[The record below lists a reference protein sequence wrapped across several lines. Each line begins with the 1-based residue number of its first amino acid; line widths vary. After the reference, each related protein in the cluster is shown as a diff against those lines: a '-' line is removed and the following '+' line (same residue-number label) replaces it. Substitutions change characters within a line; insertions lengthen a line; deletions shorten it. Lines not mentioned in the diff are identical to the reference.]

1 MDWEAIERSQNC
13 LESWS
18 MGGASF
24 SWTPER
30 WDMSSG
36 LFSVPTLEEQIESLQ
51 PGDHVCTISSGAS
64 APHSVVVPFLRRCL
78 ARKEMCFYVVGERAV
93 EDVLAELTQAGIDV
107 ERSRE
112 EGSLTLLRSREFMPL
127 ETFDPSAFIA
137 LFRAR
142 ARQALNAGFYG
153 VGFCVEMIWG
163 KELAVAHDALIQV
176 EARLNTEFFPN
187 APAIGL
193 CVYERHRLS
202 AEYLRMALRTH
213 PLAIVDDKL
222 ISNPYYE
229 PPDLI
234 AQPSEAARV
243 DWMIN
248 QLARWAEEREELRR
262 SHDRLRALIENASDG
277 ITVVDAEGRI
287 LYEGPS
293 AEHLGYKPEEMV
305 GRYATDFM
313 SPEDAVPM
321 VDKIRRAF
329 ENPEEV
335 QTIRARAVRPDGST
349 VHVEAVGRR
358 LGGPDGPP
366 YVVFNWRDISE
377 RVQYYDRLR
386 ERLESENAYL
396 QEEVR
401 LASGSGAILGSSA
414 GVHRVHEQIEM
425 VAPTDATSLILGE
438 TGVGKELVA
447 RAIHERSLRRDRALV
462 KINCTAIPR
471 ELFESEFFG
480 HVKGAFSGALRDRIG
495 RFQLADG
502 GTLFLD
508 EIGELPLAMQPK
520 LLRVLQDGEFEPV
533 GADTTRRVDVR
544 IIAASNRDLK
554 SLVRAGRFREDL
566 YYRLSV
572 FPIEVPP
579 LRERKD
585 DIPVLA
591 KHFLEMASKRFSR
604 SGLHLTVIQ
613 MRQLQNYDWPGN
625 VRELQNV
632 IERAVITS
640 HLGSLRLD
648 IPSAESRSPAPAT
661 TRSKSREESEVIP
674 DKEMTRRMRDN
685 MISALKRSGG
695 RIYGPGGAAELLGIR
710 PSTLSTR
717 IKKLGLK

>member
-1 MDWEAIERSQNC
+1 MR
-13 LESWS
+13 
-18 MGGASF
+18 
-24 SWTPER
+24 
-30 WDMSSG
+30 SG

-51 PGDHVCTISSGAS
+51 PGDHVCVISSGAPI
-64 APHSVVVPFLRRCL
+64 AHSVVAPFVRRCL
-78 ARKEMCFYVVGERAV
+78 ARKEMCFYAIGDCAMEDAV
-93 EDVLAELTQAGIDV
+93 AELTQAGIDV
-107 ERSRE
+107 ERARE

-153 VGFCVEMIWG
+153 VDFCVEMIWG

-193 CVYERHRLS
+193 CIYERRRLS
-202 AEYLRMALRTH
+202 AEYLRVALRAH

-229 PPDLI
+229 PPELI
-234 AQPSEAARV
+234 AHPSEAAGV
-243 DWMIN
+243 DWMFT
-248 QLARWAEEREELRR
+248 QLVRWAEEREELRR

-277 ITVVDAEGRI
+277 ITVLDADGRI
-287 LYEGPS
+287 LYEGTS
-293 AEHLGYKPEEMV
+293 AERLLGYTPEEML
-305 GRYATDFM
+305 GRHIGDFI
-313 SPEDAVPM
+313 SPEDVAPVI
-321 VDKIRRAF
+321 DKIHRAL

-335 QTIRARAVRPDGST
+335 QTLRVHGRRRDGST
-349 VHVEAVGRR
+349 IDIEAVGRR
-358 LGGPDGPP
+358 LREPADLP

-377 RVQYYDRLR
+377 RVQFYDGLR
-386 ERLESENAYL
+386 QRLESENAYL

-401 LASGSGAILGSSA
+401 LASGSGTILGKSA
-414 GVHRVHEQIEM
+414 GVHRVLEQIEM
-425 VAPTDATSLILGE
+425 VAPTDATALIFGE

-447 RAIHERSLRRDRALV
+447 RAIHERSLRRDRPLV

-480 HVKGAFSGALRDRIG
+480 HIKGAFSGALRDRIG

-508 EIGELPLAMQPK
+508 EIGELPLTMQPK

-533 GADTTRRVDVR
+533 GIDRPRRVDVR
-544 IIAASNRDLK
+544 IIAATNRDLK
-554 SLVRAGRFREDL
+554 TLVHAGRFREDL

-579 LRERKD
+579 LRERND
-585 DIPVLA
+585 DIPLLA
-591 KHFLEMASKRFSR
+591 KHFLDAACKRLSR
-604 SGLHLTVIQ
+604 SGLHLTASQ
-613 MRQLQNYDWPGN
+613 FRQLQNYDWPGN
-625 VRELQNV
+625 IRELQNV

-640 HLGSLRLD
+640 RLDSLRLD
-648 IPSAESRSPAPAT
+648 IPAAESGSPARAI
-661 TRSKSREESEVIP
+661 TRSKSREEPEVIP
-674 DKEMTRRMRDN
+674 DKEMNRRVRDN
-685 MISALKRSGG
+685 MVAALKRSGG

-710 PSTLSTR
+710 PSTLTTR
-717 IKKLGLK
+717 IKKLGLKPD

>member
-1 MDWEAIERSQNC
+1 MPNSLKLESNVEQARERSA
-13 LESWS
+13 L
-18 MGGASF
+18 
-24 SWTPER
+24 T
-30 WDMSSG
+30 
-36 LFSVPTLEEQIESLQ
+36 LFS
-51 PGDHVCTISSGAS
+51 G
-64 APHSVVVPFLRRCL
+64 
-78 ARKEMCFYVVGERAV
+78 
-93 EDVLAELTQAGIDV
+93 
-107 ERSRE
+107 RE
-112 EGSLTLLRSREFMPL
+112 YMPL
-127 ETFDPSAFIA
+127 EKLDAPAF
-137 LFRAR
+137 LSVFKAR
-142 ARQALNAGFYG
+142 AQLALKAGFSRAAF
-153 VGFCVEMIWG
+153 VVEMTWAV
-163 KELAVAHDALIQV
+163 ELDVAHEVLI
-176 EARLNTEFFPN
+176 ECETRLNTEFFPKER
-187 APAIGL
+187 AIAV
-193 CVYERHRLS
+193 CIYERQRLS
-202 AEYLRMALRTH
+202 AEYLQAALCSH
-213 PLAIVDDKL
+213 PIAIVEEKL
-222 ISNPYYE
+222 ISDPYYE
-229 PPDLI
+229 PPELL
-234 AQPSEAARV
+234 AQPSEAAKV
-243 DWMIN
+243 DWMIA

-277 ITVVDAEGRI
+277 ITVLDPDGRI
-287 LYEGPS
+287 IYETPS
-293 AEHLGYKPEEMV
+293 AEHLLGYKPEEMI
-305 GRYATDFM
+305 GRYAGDFTR
-313 SPEDAVPM
+313 PEDVAPLI
-321 VDKIRRAF
+321 DKIRRAL
-329 ENPEEV
+329 ENPQEV
-335 QTIRARAVRPDGST
+335 QTIRVRARRRDGST
-349 VHVEAVGRR
+349 INVEAVGRR
-358 LGGPDGPP
+358 LRDPPDPP

-377 RVQYYDRLR
+377 RVQYYDKLR

-401 LASGSGAILGSSA
+401 AASGSGAILSGSA
-414 GVHRVHEQIEM
+414 GVHRVLEQIEM
-425 VAPTDATSLILGE
+425 VAPTDAAVLILGE

-462 KINCTAIPR
+462 KINCTAISR

-508 EIGELPLAMQPK
+508 EIGELPMAMQPK

-533 GADTTRRVDVR
+533 GADTTRRVNVR
-544 IIAASNRDLK
+544 IIAATNRDLK

-585 DIPVLA
+585 DIPILA
-591 KHFLEMASKRFSR
+591 KYFLELASKRLSR
-604 SGLHLTVIQ
+604 SGLHLTASQI
-613 MRQLQNYDWPGN
+613 RQLQNYDWPGN

-648 IPSAESRSPAPAT
+648 IPSAESRPSAPAT
-661 TRSKSREESEVIP
+661 SLSKSREESEVIP

-685 MISALKRSGG
+685 MIAALKRSGG

>member
-1 MDWEAIERSQNC
+1 
-13 LESWS
+13 
-18 MGGASF
+18 
-24 SWTPER
+24 
-30 WDMSSG
+30 MSSG

-51 PGDHVCTISSGAS
+51 PGDHLCAISSGAS
-64 APHSVVVPFLRRCL
+64 TAHLVAVPFVRRCL

-93 EDVLAELTQAGIDV
+93 EDVIAELTLAGIDV
-107 ERSRE
+107 EQASE
-112 EGSLTLLRSREFMPL
+112 SGALTLLRGREYMPL
-127 ETFDPSAFIA
+127 EKFDASAFLA
-137 LFRAR
+137 LFKAR
-142 ARQALNAGFYG
+142 TQEALKAGFCG
-153 VGFCVEMIWG
+153 IAFLVEMTWG
-163 KELAVAHDALIQV
+163 LELEVALDALMEY
-176 EARLNTEFFPN
+176 EARLNTDFFPKER
-187 APAIGL
+187 AIAL
-193 CVYERHRLS
+193 CIYDRQRFA
-202 AEYLRMALRTH
+202 AEHLQAALRSH
-213 PLAIVDDKL
+213 PLAIVEGKL

-229 PPDLI
+229 PYELI
-234 AQPSEAARV
+234 AQPSEEGRV
-243 DWMIN
+243 EWMID
-248 QLARWAEEREELRR
+248 QLARWAEEREQLRR
-262 SHDRLRALIENASDG
+262 SHNRLRALIENASDG
-277 ITVVDAEGRI
+277 ITVVDAEGKI

-293 AEHLGYKPEEMV
+293 AERLGYKAEEMV
-305 GRYATDFM
+305 GRFATDFM
-313 SPEDAVPM
+313 SPEDEVPI
-321 VDKIRRAF
+321 VDKIRHAF

-335 QTIRARAVRPDGST
+335 HTIRARAVRPDGST

-358 LGGPDGPP
+358 VRDPAGPP

-377 RVQYYDRLR
+377 RVQYYDKLR

-401 LASGSGAILGSSA
+401 AASGNGAILGRSA
-414 GVHRVHEQIEM
+414 GVHRVLEQIEM
-425 VAPTDATSLILGE
+425 VAPTDATVLILGE
-438 TGVGKELVA
+438 TGVGKERVA
-447 RAIHERSLRRDRALV
+447 RAIHERSLRRDRPLV

-520 LLRVLQDGEFEPV
+520 LLRVLQEGEFEPV
-533 GADTTRRVDVR
+533 GADTMRRVNVR
-544 IIAASNRDLK
+544 IVAASNRDLK
-554 SLVRAGRFREDL
+554 SLARAGRFREDL

-572 FPIEVPP
+572 FPIELPP
-579 LRERKD
+579 LRERTD
-585 DIPVLA
+585 DIPILA

-604 SGLHLTVIQ
+604 SGLHLTAGH

-648 IPSAESRSPAPAT
+648 IPSAESRSAAPAT
-661 TRSKSREESEVIP
+661 SRSKSREESEVIP

-685 MISALKRSGG
+685 MIAALKRSGG

>member
-1 MDWEAIERSQNC
+1 
-13 LESWS
+13 
-18 MGGASF
+18 
-24 SWTPER
+24 
-30 WDMSSG
+30 MSSG

-51 PGDHVCTISSGAS
+51 PGDHVCAISSGL
-64 APHSVVVPFLRRCL
+64 PLDHSIVVPFVRRCL
-78 ARKEMCFYVVGERAV
+78 SRKEMCFYAIGERAM
-93 EDVLAELTQAGIDV
+93 EDVVAELAQAGIDV
-107 ERSRE
+107 EQARE
-112 EGSLTLLRSREFMPL
+112 RGALTLFSGREYMPL
-127 ETFDPSAFIA
+127 EKLDATAF
-137 LFRAR
+137 LSVFRAR
-142 ARQALNAGFYG
+142 AQQALKAGFSRAAF
-153 VGFCVEMIWG
+153 VVEMTWAV
-163 KELAVAHDALIQV
+163 ELDVAHDVLV
-176 EARLNTEFFPN
+176 EYEARLNTEFFPKER
-187 APAIGL
+187 AIAV
-193 CVYERHRLS
+193 CIYERQLLS
-202 AEYLRMALRTH
+202 AEYLQAALRSH
-213 PLAIVDDKL
+213 PMAIVEEKL
-222 ISNPYYE
+222 ISDPYYE
-229 PPDLI
+229 PPELI
-234 AQPSEAARV
+234 AQPSEAAKL
-243 DWMIN
+243 DWMIT

-262 SHDRLRALIENASDG
+262 SHNRLRALIENASDG
-277 ITVVDAEGRI
+277 ITVLDADGRI
-287 LYEGPS
+287 IYMAPS
-293 AEHLGYKPEEMV
+293 AERLLGYKPEEMI
-305 GRYATDFM
+305 GRHAGDFIR
-313 SPEDAVPM
+313 PEEVAPLI
-321 VDKIRRAF
+321 DKIRRAL

-349 VHVEAVGRR
+349 IDVEAVGRR
-358 LGGPDGPP
+358 LRDPADTP

-377 RVQYYDRLR
+377 RVQYYDKLR

-401 LASGSGAILGSSA
+401 AASGNGTILGRSA
-414 GVHRVHEQIEM
+414 GVHRVLEQTEM
-425 VAPTDATSLILGE
+425 VAPTDATVLILGE

-462 KINCTAIPR
+462 KINCTAIPQ

-480 HVKGAFSGALRDRIG
+480 HIKGAFSGALRDRIG

-520 LLRVLQDGEFEPV
+520 LLRVLQEGEFEPV

-544 IIAASNRDLK
+544 IVAASNRDLK

-604 SGLHLTVIQ
+604 SGLHLTASQ

-648 IPSAESRSPAPAT
+648 IPSAESRSAAPAT

-685 MISALKRSGG
+685 MIAALKRSGG

>member
-1 MDWEAIERSQNC
+1 
-13 LESWS
+13 
-18 MGGASF
+18 
-24 SWTPER
+24 
-30 WDMSSG
+30 MSSG

-51 PGDHVCTISSGAS
+51 PGDHVCAIISGGA
-64 APHSVVVPFLRRCL
+64 ATGSVAVPFVRRSL
-78 ARKEMCFYVVGERAV
+78 ARKEMCFYAIGQRAV
-93 EDVLAELTQAGIDV
+93 EDVVAELTQAGIDV
-107 ERSRE
+107 EQARERGALALLSSRE
-112 EGSLTLLRSREFMPL
+112 YIPL
-127 ETFDPSAFIA
+127 DKFDAPAFVA
-137 LFRAR
+137 LFKVRAQ
-142 ARQALNAGFYG
+142 QALNAGFSRAA
-153 VGFCVEMIWG
+153 FIVEMTWG
-163 KELAVAHDALIQV
+163 LELEIGHDLMI
-176 EARLNTEFFPN
+176 EYESRLNTEFFPKER
-187 APAIGL
+187 AVGL
-193 CVYERHRLS
+193 CIYDRRRLS
-202 AEYLRMALRTH
+202 AEYLQAALRSH
-213 PLAIVDDKL
+213 PLAIVEDKL

-229 PPDLI
+229 PPELI
-234 AQPSEAARV
+234 AEPSEGARA
-243 DWMIN
+243 DWMTT
-248 QLARWAEEREELRR
+248 QLGRWAEEREKLRR
-262 SHDRLRALIENASDG
+262 SHNRLRALIENATDG

-293 AEHLGYKPEEMV
+293 SIHLGYKPEEMV

-313 SPEDAVPM
+313 SPEDTDLVN
-321 VDKIRRAF
+321 DKIRRAF

-335 QTIRARAVRPDGST
+335 QTIRARAIRPDGST
-349 VHVEAVGRR
+349 VDVEAVGRR
-358 LGGPDGPP
+358 LRDPADPP

-377 RVQYYDRLR
+377 RVQFYDRLR

-401 LASGSGAILGSSA
+401 AASGSSTILGKSA
-414 GVHRVHEQIEM
+414 GTHRVLEQIEM
-425 VAPTDATSLILGE
+425 VAPTDATVLVLGE

-447 RAIHERSLRRDRALV
+447 RAIHERSLRRDRPLV
-462 KINCTAIPR
+462 RINCTAIPR

-480 HVKGAFSGALRDRIG
+480 HIKGAFSGALRDRMG

-533 GADTTRRVDVR
+533 GIDQTRRVNVR

-585 DIPVLA
+585 DIPILT
-591 KHFLEMASKRFSR
+591 KHFLDAACKRFSR
-604 SGLHLTVIQ
+604 AGLHLPASQ
-613 MRQLQNYDWPGN
+613 LRQLQNYDWPGN

-640 HLGSLRLD
+640 HVGSLRLD
-648 IPSAESRSPAPAT
+648 IPASESRSPAQSS
-661 TRSKSREESEVIP
+661 TRSKSGEDGDVIP

-685 MISALKRSGG
+685 IIAALKRSGG
-695 RIYGPGGAAELLGIR
+695 RIYGRGGAAELLGVK
-710 PSTLSTR
+710 PTTLSTR
-717 IKKLGLK
+717 IRKLGLK